1 MERLT
6 ELVRLAYKAVI
17 RPAAAMAV
25 TLGAILTIGLLAT
38 QHYALAISVGLA
50 TALLVACLVTSS

>member
-1 MERLT
+1 MERLA
-6 ELVRLAYKAVI
+6 ELARLLYKAVV

-38 QHYALAISVGLA
+38 QHYALAIAVSLA
-50 TALLVACLVTSS
+50 TALLVACLATSR

>member
-6 ELVRLAYKAVI
+6 ELAHLLYKAVV
-17 RPAAAMAV
+17 RPAAAMTI

-38 QHYALAISVGLA
+38 QHYALAIPVGLA

>member
-6 ELVRLAYKAVI
+6 ELARLLYKAVV
-17 RPAAAMAV
+17 RPAAAVAV

-38 QHYALAISVGLA
+38 QHYALAIPVSLA
-50 TALLVACLVTSS
+50 TALLVACLATSR